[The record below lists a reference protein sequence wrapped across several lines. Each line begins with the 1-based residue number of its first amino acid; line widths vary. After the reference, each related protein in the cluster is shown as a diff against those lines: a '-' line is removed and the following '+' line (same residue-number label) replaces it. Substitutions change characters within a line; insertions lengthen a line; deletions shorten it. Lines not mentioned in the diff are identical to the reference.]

1 MDSTYQHLMSPSR
14 TAVGATPLFVLKI
27 HHDTNHNFVVVTNQD
42 DCLAINSGSNIV
54 FENNQCSGGHGI
66 SIGALYLP
74 NLLSLRQLILQ
85 TGSIATGKSVSG
97 VTISG
102 NTVTN
107 SQNGLRIKIDAD
119 ATDASVSD
127 VTYSG
132 NTISGISK
140 YGVLITEVRPLPL
153 HTSVQFW

>member
-1 MDSTYQHLMSPSR
+1 MTL
-14 TAVGATPLFVLKI
+14 TI
-27 HHDTNHNFVVVTNQD
+27 
-42 DCLAINSGSNIV
+42 
-54 FENNQCSGGHGI
+54 
-66 SIGALYLP
+66 
-74 NLLSLRQLILQ
+74 ILQ
-85 TGSIATGKSVSG
+85 WSPTKMTVWLSTLAPILSSRITSAQAATVYPLVRSTSQTSCHYVNLYCKTGSIATGKSVSG